1 MAHHMAHILRGD
13 GSGFVAGS
21 VIALAT
27 LVGIFVLTTAL

>member
-1 MAHHMAHILRGD
+1 MAHRMTLVRGD
-13 GSGFVAGS
+13 RSGFVAGS